1 MTTYDVTAR
10 RWARGWELHISHV
23 GEEVGVTQSRTL
35 SSAERMVRDYLELD
49 DRPDAQ
55 DATIAITPDLGGQL
69 AKEAV
74 AARKAVRDAE
84 RAQLEAAMKSRLI
97 ARQLKA
103 AGLSGADIAAVL
115 KVSAQRVSQLL
126 NSGQD
131 PVPSLRRRTVGRA
144 TAKQ

>member
-1 MTTYDVTAR
+1 VTTYDVTAR

-69 AKEAV
+69 AQEAV

-115 KVSAQRVSQLL
+115 KVSAQRVSQLV

-131 PVPSLRRRTVGRA
+131 PVPSPRRRTVGRA